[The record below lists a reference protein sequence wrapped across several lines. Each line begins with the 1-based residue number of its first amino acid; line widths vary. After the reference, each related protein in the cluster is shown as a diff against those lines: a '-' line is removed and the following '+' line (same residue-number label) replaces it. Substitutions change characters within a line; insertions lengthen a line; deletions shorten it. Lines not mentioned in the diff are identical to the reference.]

1 VLALIEDMLR
11 EKNSENTRMFGAEN
25 TIRDVLVPEDKW
37 IRIPIVDCLIP
48 LNPNY
53 KSK

>member
-1 VLALIEDMLR
+1 
-11 EKNSENTRMFGAEN
+11 MFGAEN